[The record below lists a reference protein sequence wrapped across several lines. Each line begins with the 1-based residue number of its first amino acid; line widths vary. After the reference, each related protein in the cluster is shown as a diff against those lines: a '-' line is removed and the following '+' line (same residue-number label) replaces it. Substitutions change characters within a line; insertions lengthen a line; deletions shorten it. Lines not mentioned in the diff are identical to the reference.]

1 VNQRQAKCMRS
12 SFHQLVLA
20 GNAVQITQKQNAQ
33 QELGIPTVRAYMDA
47 RFFTF
52 NPGRRKI
59 TFEIIAGS

>member
-1 VNQRQAKCMRS
+1 M
-12 SFHQLVLA
+12 
-20 GNAVQITQKQNAQ
+20 Q
-33 QELGIPTVRAYMDA
+33 QELGIPTVRVYMDA